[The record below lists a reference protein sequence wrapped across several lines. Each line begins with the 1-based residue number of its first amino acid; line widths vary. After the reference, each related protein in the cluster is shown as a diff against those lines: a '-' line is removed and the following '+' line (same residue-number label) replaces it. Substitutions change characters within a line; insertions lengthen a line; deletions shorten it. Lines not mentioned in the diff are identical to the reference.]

1 MDEFTAAHAASAG
14 GFAWLFY
21 LGIAAF
27 FRKRAQQTDAASPAT
42 GKRTRLV
49 GTFVARD
56 GSGRAHTLSCY
67 QQYFDAG
74 TRDDPSAERKGP
86 LHILTS
92 DGRRVD
98 KLGTRKYRILGTR
111 DLLTTDDPT
120 AP

>member
-27 FRKRAQQTDAASPAT
+27 FRKRTQQTDNASPAVS
-42 GKRTRLV
+42 KRTRLV
-49 GTFVARD
+49 GTFTARD
-56 GSGRAHTLSCY
+56 ASGRAFTLSCY
-67 QQYFDAG
+67 QQYYDAG
-74 TRDDPSAERKGP
+74 TRDDPTAERKGP
-86 LHILTS
+86 LHILTA

-98 KLGTRKYRILGTR
+98 KIGTRKYRILGAR
-111 DLLTTDDPT
+111 DLLTSDDPS